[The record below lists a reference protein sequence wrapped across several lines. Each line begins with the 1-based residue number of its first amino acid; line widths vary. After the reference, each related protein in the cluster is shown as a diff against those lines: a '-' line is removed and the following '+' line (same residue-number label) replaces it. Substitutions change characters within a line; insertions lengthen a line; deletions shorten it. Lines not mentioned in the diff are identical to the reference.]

1 MKLSDIAV
9 DQNLVEQGAWVGDI
23 PELEGV
29 RLKCRGSDNK
39 DWRRMSQHLVN
50 AVPRKKRIPLLDP
63 AEADRI
69 NGVLLRE
76 CGLLDWSGIE
86 DVDGKPLPYSKKKAE
101 EFLVHKKFRDG
112 ALYACFQVSEGISEE
127 AKEIAGNS

>member
-1 MKLSDIAV
+1 MKIEDIAV
-9 DQNLVEQGAWVGDI
+9 DTKLVEEGAWVSDI

-63 AEADRI
+63 AEQDRI
-69 NGVLLRE
+69 NAIVVRE
-76 CGLLDWSGIE
+76 CGLLDWEGIE
-86 DVDGKPLPYSKKKAE
+86 DNDGNPVLYSKKKAE
-101 EFLVHKKFRDG
+101 EYLQVKKFRDG
-112 ALYACFQVSEGISEE
+112 ALYACFQVSEGLVDEVE
-127 AKEIAGNS
+127 TLAGN